1 MALSAEAEEFR
12 STSLVGSQL
21 SSQMTSQM
29 PFQTSSQASSSQ
41 ASSRVLSE
49 ASYQPVS
56 TSQTSSQVLAL
67 DGENGTGEAEAQPQM
82 LVELDE
88 LGEYI
93 EVSSGHLVGRLYLEK
108 FELSKKRNVAK
119 CVLVEDKWL
128 SLGEFETKSGKKT
141 KNWRKSVKH
150 GGVPLNDFITETF
163 PCKPPTTRLCTQA
176 SNQGVSPSQSSAPH
190 PWPPELTTAF
200 SKLEQRLTASIEDAI
215 QKAMGPMH
223 RLIKEEVSTLTL
235 QLNELQK
242 RVDKLEAQE
251 MGEQSTDQQ
260 PVSHEDLDPKIGMLE
275 TQVKQLSTAFSVHNR
290 KVEAEEREA
299 RKTSV
304 IIAGLEEG
312 DDENAVEAVKTLFTM
327 RLDIQE
333 PKFDTANRLGRKQSD
348 KHRPIKVKFSSLQE
362 KRLVMERKQSLK
374 HTGIY
379 INHDLTKLQQER
391 SKKLREA
398 KKVAMQRYQNQEVRI
413 VKGKLCVDGQPLS
426 TETFLTLGGNI

>member
-1 MALSAEAEEFR
+1 
-12 STSLVGSQL
+12 
-21 SSQMTSQM
+21 
-29 PFQTSSQASSSQ
+29 
-41 ASSRVLSE
+41 
-49 ASYQPVS
+49 
-56 TSQTSSQVLAL
+56 
-67 DGENGTGEAEAQPQM
+67 
-82 LVELDE
+82 
-88 LGEYI
+88 
-93 EVSSGHLVGRLYLEK
+93 
-108 FELSKKRNVAK
+108 
-119 CVLVEDKWL
+119 
-128 SLGEFETKSGKKT
+128 
-141 KNWRKSVKH
+141 
-150 GGVPLNDFITETF
+150 
-163 PCKPPTTRLCTQA
+163 
-176 SNQGVSPSQSSAPH
+176 
-190 PWPPELTTAF
+190 
-200 SKLEQRLTASIEDAI
+200 
-215 QKAMGPMH
+215 
-223 RLIKEEVSTLTL
+223 
-235 QLNELQK
+235 
-242 RVDKLEAQE
+242 
-251 MGEQSTDQQ
+251 
-260 PVSHEDLDPKIGMLE
+260 MLE

-391 SKKLREA
+391 SKKLQEA